1 MQKISSY
8 LYSNRVQLIADVVAL
23 DAAYPVEWKI
33 VYQRPVKIYKGV
45 DNVITLDVKNA
56 DQKRI
61 NIFGKTIRVVVMDQ
75 AEKEINTYTA
85 TVLDDGSTVD
95 SLTGVATVTISE
107 SDLVNLQPQF
117 LKFSVY
123 MVNSD
128 TTKTL
133 LYGDSKYG
141 GHGTIELL
149 GGIMPKAR
157 PVQTY
162 DDFQQSTNYQGQA
175 VSERIVTY
183 YSSAIPVK
191 FYEAEA
197 TTSVTVE
204 VSLTNFVGTVS
215 VEATKS
221 PVMGNEAFLNPAFV
235 VSRIYDEANMSSD
248 TEIATFV
255 IDVTEYTYIRV
266 KYVNS
271 AGSVDSFQVIS

>member
-8 LYSNRVQLIADVVAL
+8 LYSNRVQLLADVVAL

-75 AEKEINTYTA
+75 TEKEINTYTA

-95 SLTGVATVTISE
+95 ALTGIATVTISE
-107 SDLVNLQPQF
+107 SDLANLQPQF

-141 GHGTIELL
+141 SHGTIELL
-149 GGIMPKAR
+149 GGVMPKSR

-162 DDFQQSTNYQGQA
+162 DDFQQNTNYQGLA

-191 FYEAEA
+191 FYEGEA

-204 VSLTNFVGTVS
+204 VALTNFVGTVS

-221 PVMGNEAFLNPAFV
+221 PVIGNEAFLSPAFV
-235 VSRIYDEANMSSD
+235 VSQIYDEAHMSSD

-255 IDVTEYTYIRV
+255 IDVTDYTYIRV
-266 KYVNS
+266 KYTNS

>member
-8 LYSNRVQLIADVVAL
+8 LYSNRVQLLADVVAL

-75 AEKEINTYTA
+75 TEKEINTYTA

-95 SLTGVATVTISE
+95 ALTGVATVTISE
-107 SDLVNLQPQF
+107 SDLVNLEPQF

-141 GHGTIELL
+141 SHGTIELL
-149 GGIMPKAR
+149 GGVIPKSR

-162 DDFQQSTNYQGQA
+162 DDFQQSTNYQGLTFA
-175 VSERIVTY
+175 DRIITY

-191 FYEAEA
+191 FYEGEA

-221 PVMGNEAFLNPAFV
+221 PVMGNEAFLSPAFV

-255 IDVTEYTYIRV
+255 IDVTDYTYIRV

>member
-8 LYSNRVQLIADVVAL
+8 LYPNRIEVIADVAL
-23 DAAYPVEWKI
+23 DPTTCPVEWKI
-33 VYQRPVKIYKGV
+33 VYQKPIKIYKGV

-75 AEKEINTYTA
+75 TEKEINTYTA
-85 TVLDDGSTVD
+85 TVLDDGSTVNA
-95 SLTGVATVTISE
+95 LTGVATVTISE
-107 SDLVNLQPQF
+107 SDLTNLEPQF

-141 GHGTIELL
+141 SHGTIELL
-149 GGIMPKAR
+149 GGVIPKSR

-162 DDFQQSTNYQGQA
+162 DDFQQSTNYQGLTFA
-175 VSERIVTY
+175 DRIITY

-191 FYEAEA
+191 FYEGEA

-221 PVMGNEAFLNPAFV
+221 PVMGNEAFLSPAFV

-255 IDVTEYTYIRV
+255 IDVTDYTYIRV

>member
-8 LYSNRVQLIADVVAL
+8 LYSNRVQLLADVVAL

-95 SLTGVATVTISE
+95 ALTGIATVTISE
-107 SDLVNLQPQF
+107 SDLDDLQPQF

-141 GHGTIELL
+141 SHGTIELL
-149 GGIMPKAR
+149 GGVIPKVR

-162 DDFQQSTNYQGQA
+162 DDFQQETNYQGLTFQ
-175 VSERIVTY
+175 ERIITY

-191 FYEAEA
+191 FYEAEP
-197 TTSVTVE
+197 TTSAEITVT
-204 VSLTNFVGTVS
+204 LTDFVGTVGIQGTKK
-215 VEATKS
+215 ATI
-221 PVMGNEAFLNPAFV
+221 GHEAFLNAPFNTTQV
-235 VSRIYDEANMSSD
+235 FDEGDITGTETVTFTVD
-248 TEIATFV
+248 TTNL
-255 IDVTEYTYIRV
+255 TYLRV
-266 KYVNS
+266 KYIKT
-271 AGSVDSFQVIS
+271 AGTVDFFTVIS

>member
-8 LYSNRVQLIADVVAL
+8 LYSNRVQLLADVVAL

-75 AEKEINTYTA
+75 TEKEINTYTA

-95 SLTGVATVTISE
+95 ALTGIATVTISE
-107 SDLVNLQPQF
+107 SDLANLQPQF

-141 GHGTIELL
+141 SHGAIELL
-149 GGIMPKAR
+149 GGVMPKSR

-162 DDFQQSTNYQGQA
+162 DDFQQNTNYQGLA

-191 FYEAEA
+191 FYEGEA

-204 VSLTNFVGTVS
+204 VALTNFVGTVS

-221 PVMGNEAFLNPAFV
+221 PVIGNEAFLSPAFV
-235 VSRIYDEANMSSD
+235 VSRIYDEAHMSSD

-255 IDVTEYTYIRV
+255 IDVTDYTYIRV
-266 KYVNS
+266 KYTNS